1 MTDPHKSKEPK
12 EQRVKTINNRVSPHV
27 DPTDSEGML
36 CKGRNKLRHFKFPK
50 RAWLGE

>member
-1 MTDPHKSKEPK
+1 MTDPPK
-12 EQRVKTINNRVSPHV
+12 KQRAKRAKRKAINNRVSPYV
-27 DPTDSEGML
+27 DPTDSEGEL